1 MVEGAEREARGL
13 TRPAAV
19 ARLVAVAALTQLV
32 CALAL
37 GGRVHPD
44 ETHQYLDVAHRAV
57 WGFGTRPHEWYAGMR
72 NAAIPGALGLWFAL
86 LRALHVSD
94 ARWIV
99 GSVHALVGALS
110 LRVVIVAYDLVARVD
125 RGRAYAVAMVLAL
138 WAPWQN
144 LAFRTLGETFSALA
158 LLQALA
164 AWEASPRRDV
174 RAGAWL
180 GAAFVARYPAG
191 LFLLPF
197 AAAYVRDRDA
207 RGFARWC
214 FGAAVPLGLLGAL
227 DALVWGRPWHSVFA
241 YADFNLV
248 RGRAAL
254 DYGARPVWFYLATVW
269 AFAPAALLAVALRR
283 PRMRDGGMTL
293 AVALTY
299 LAVMSLLAHKEPRFL
314 LAIVPALVIAA
325 GRAVTVWRPGI
336 ARAVVLLAALQSVV
350 VIAVLHHTQVYE
362 GDAVEAAEWV
372 GRQGDVAG
380 VVLLGVSHPGY
391 VHLRRDVPVWGDGR
405 NDPGAALRRM
415 EGAPRVRGTRWA
427 IARDGATARAVR
439 ALGWRDV
446 RGFGD
451 VRVLAE

>member
-1 MVEGAEREARGL
+1 MGSEMCIRDS
-13 TRPAAV
+13 
-19 ARLVAVAALTQLV
+19 
-32 CALAL
+32 
-37 GGRVHPD
+37 PD
-44 ETHQYLDVAHRAV
+44 ETHQFLDVAHRAV

-72 NAAIPGALGLWFAL
+72 NAAIPGAIGLWFAL
-86 LRALHVSD
+86 LRALGVGD

-99 GSVHALVGALS
+99 GTVHAMVGALS
-110 LRVVIVAYDLVARVD
+110 LTAVVRAYDLVARVD
-125 RGRAYAVAMVLAL
+125 RQRAYAVAMVLAL
-138 WAPWQN
+138 WTPWQN

-158 LLQALA
+158 LLMALD
-164 AWEASPRRDV
+164 AWERAPRRDV
-174 RAGAWL
+174 RVGAWL

-197 AAAYVRDRDA
+197 VMAYVRDRDVK
-207 RGFARWC
+207 GLARWA
-214 FGAAVPLGLLGAL
+214 FGLAVPVGLLGAL
-227 DALVWGRPWHSVFA
+227 DAWVWGRPWHSVFA

-269 AFAPAALLAVALRR
+269 AFAPAALLAVSLRR
-283 PRMRDGGMTL
+283 PRLRDGGMPL
-293 AVALTY
+293 AVALSY

-325 GRAVTVWRPGI
+325 GRVVTVWSPRV
-336 ARAVVLLAALQSVV
+336 ARAVVLLAALQSAVAA
-350 VIAVLHHTQVYE
+350 AVLHRTQVYE

-372 GRQGDVAG
+372 GRQHDVAG

-405 NDPGAALRRM
+405 NDVGAALARM
-415 EGAPRVRGTRWA
+415 EASPRVRGTRWA
-427 IARDGATARAVR
+427 IARNGDAARAVR
-439 ALGWRDV
+439 AMGWREV

-451 VRVLAE
+451 VRVLME